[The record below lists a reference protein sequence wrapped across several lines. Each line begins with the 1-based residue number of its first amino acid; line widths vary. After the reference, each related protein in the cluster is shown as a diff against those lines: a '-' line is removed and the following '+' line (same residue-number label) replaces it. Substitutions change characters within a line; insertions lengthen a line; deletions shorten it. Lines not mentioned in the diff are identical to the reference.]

1 VDLINGFMNAVQI
14 NYLFFCFL
22 GCLLGTLVGV
32 LPGISPA
39 SVLAILLPVTYYM
52 DATGSI
58 IMLSGI
64 FYGAMYGGSTTSIL
78 VNIPGEPASVVT
90 CIDGFQMTR
99 QGRAGQALWISAV
112 ASLIGGTVGVIGLS
126 IIGPELAQ
134 YALKF
139 GPPEYCGLLIFSLT
153 LIMTFSGTSKL
164 KGFTAG
170 VVGIFLAT
178 VGTDSLTG
186 TPRLDFGIIGLMR
199 GIELVPVVVG
209 LFGISEMICAAE
221 EGEAQI
227 YSGKLGKMM
236 PRGADLKIGL
246 LASVR
251 GSVLGFFLGLLPGM
265 IASLTPFFSYDLEKR
280 ISRHP
285 EKFGSGVIEGVAG
298 PEATNNA
305 TAQAGFIP
313 MMALGIPVGPS
324 LAVLMASLT
333 LHGLQPGPAL
343 FTTQKEFA
351 WTVIASMYI
360 GNIMLLILNLPLVGL
375 WARISLIPYKILCP
389 IILGFCVVGAYS
401 PRNTMFDVWV
411 AIACGILG
419 YFMRKKQWPLAP
431 LILGFILGDLFETAL
446 RQTISMSGGSIKI
459 IFQRPVLMISIIVT
473 VIMIVVMSKL
483 LRRVPKVESEKQ

>member
-1 VDLINGFMNAVQI
+1 MDLISGLMNALHI

-22 GCLLGTLVGV
+22 GCVLGTLVGV
-32 LPGISPA
+32 LPGLSPSSA
-39 SVLAILLPVTYYM
+39 IAILLPVTCYL

-58 IMLSGI
+58 IMLAGLY
-64 FYGAMYGGSTTSIL
+64 YGAMYGGSTTSIL

-99 QGRAGQALWISAV
+99 QGRAGEALWISAV
-112 ASLIGGTVGVIGLS
+112 GSFIAGTIGVIGIS

-164 KGFTAG
+164 KGLAAG

-186 TPRLDFGIIGLMR
+186 TPRLHFSIIGLMR

-209 LFGISEMICAAE
+209 LFGIGEMICCAE
-221 EGEAQI
+221 QGAVQI
-227 YSGKLGKMM
+227 YNGKLGKMM

-265 IASLTPFFSYDLEKR
+265 VPALTPFFSYDLEKR

-285 EKFGSGVIEGVAG
+285 EKFGTGVIEGVAG

-313 MMALGIPVGPS
+313 MMALGIPIGPA

-343 FTTQKEFA
+343 FVTQKEFA
-351 WTVIASMYI
+351 WTVIGSMYI
-360 GNIMLLILNLPLVGL
+360 GNIMLLVLNLPLVGI
-375 WARISLIPYKILCP
+375 WARISLVPYKILCP
-389 IILGFCVVGAYS
+389 IILAFCLVGAYS

-411 AIACGILG
+411 AIAFGILG
-419 YFMRKKQWPLAP
+419 YLMRKKQWPLGP

-446 RQTISMSGGSIKI
+446 RQTLSMSGGSIKI
-459 IFQRPVLMISIIVT
+459 FFQRPVLMISIIIT
-473 VIMIVVMSKL
+473 AIMIMVMSNL
-483 LRRVPKVESEKQ
+483 LRHVPKDESARK